1 MFSSVPENVV
11 ICIFNKNKIYT
22 HINDTKKC
30 PVFDCTNNWKSK
42 QKKIINNTNEC
53 IESCEISSEYIY
65 EYNGKCYENC
75 LYGFLYDENDN
86 KMNKCKCELEK
97 CLLCPNVALKND
109 LCLKCNIDF
118 YPKEN
123 DILNLG
129 EYINCYKEPEGYYL
143 DNNLYKKCYNS
154 CKTCNISKNNQFHNC
169 IECYDN
175 YIFKIKNNNYFNCYE
190 NCTYYHYFDDDYNY
204 HCTLNSFCPSEYPIL
219 NKDKMECIKI
229 DIQNL
234 KYLINKKNATKI
246 ISKKEEIKY

>member
-1 MFSSVPENVV
+1 MKVVHHSLTSLNLSNFDITQVTNFLFMFGGCTALECVNLNNFGSSELDDYNYMFSSVPENVV

-154 CKTCNISKNNQFHNC
+154 CKTF
-169 IECYDN
+169 
-175 YIFKIKNNNYFNCYE
+175 NYFR
-190 NCTYYHYFDDDYNY
+190 
-204 HCTLNSFCPSEYPIL
+204 
-219 NKDKMECIKI
+219 K
-229 DIQNL
+229 
-234 KYLINKKNATKI
+234 
-246 ISKKEEIKY
+246 